1 MILSF
6 TILLILIV
14 LSGFFS
20 GIETAFISLSEI
32 DLIEIEKSNR
42 KNRRILLHLL
52 DNKEKLLSTIL
63 TCNNIVNI
71 SASALNTILAP
82 MYAPILGISEG
93 LSIIL
98 SAGVLTIVILLF
110 SEITPKSIALYHN
123 VELSLVFAPVI
134 SVISVLF
141 SPITYFFD
149 KFSKILNQIFTTKNS
164 KKHNLS
170 EKTIINVVSR
180 GEELGVINENEKNLI
195 QNVFLF
201 DEREV
206 YPIMTPRT
214 SVFAL
219 MDSMR
224 LSEVKNELLEE
235 QYSRVPIY
243 NDTIDNITGIIN
255 LKTVYSH
262 ILNHKQD
269 SRLIDLAQDPIFI
282 YETLKISAL
291 LEQFRLKHNHMAIV
305 MDEFGGMAGLVTLE
319 DVLEE
324 LVGEIYDEK
333 DEIDISIRQIEPEKW
348 LINGNIDII
357 TINKKIKGEIPP
369 EGGFEVLQGLIMSN
383 LERIPLIGD
392 SLFIDPHRY
401 EVVSMKKNEVTSV
414 IIEYQPHKSNK

>member
-1 MILSF
+1 LILSF

-224 LSEVKNELLEE
+224 LSEVKNELLEK

>member
-224 LSEVKNELLEE
+224 LSEVKNELLEK

-269 SRLIDLAQDPIFI
+269 
-282 YETLKISAL
+282 
-291 LEQFRLKHNHMAIV
+291 
-305 MDEFGGMAGLVTLE
+305 
-319 DVLEE
+319 
-324 LVGEIYDEK
+324 
-333 DEIDISIRQIEPEKW
+333 
-348 LINGNIDII
+348 
-357 TINKKIKGEIPP
+357 
-369 EGGFEVLQGLIMSN
+369 
-383 LERIPLIGD
+383 
-392 SLFIDPHRY
+392 
-401 EVVSMKKNEVTSV
+401 
-414 IIEYQPHKSNK
+414 

>member
-1 MILSF
+1 MILGF
-6 TILLILIV
+6 TTLLILIV

-20 GIETAFISLSEI
+20 GIETAFISLGEI

-42 KNRRILLHLL
+42 KNNRILLRLL

-71 SASALNTILAP
+71 AASALNAILAP
-82 MYAPILGISEG
+82 LYAPILGISEG

-98 SAGVLTIVILLF
+98 SAGILTIVILLF
-110 SEITPKSIALYHN
+110 SEITPKSLAMNYNIG
-123 VELSLVFAPVI
+123 LSLLFAPV
-134 SVISVLF
+134 VFGISVLF

-149 KFSKILNQIFTTKNS
+149 KFSKILNQIFTTKSS

-170 EKTIINVVSR
+170 EKTIINIVSK

-224 LSEVKNELLEE
+224 LSEVKNELLEK

>member
-224 LSEVKNELLEE
+224 LSEVKNELLEK